1 MRTTRYA
8 LLLAAALAA
17 SPVLAQTKP
26 APAKPAAAQPA
37 AAKPAAAK
45 PVDSMQVLR
54 EKLTADKKLLVAANM
69 DLTEA
74 EAKKFWP
81 LYDEY
86 QKELNKLN
94 DRIAMVIVA
103 YAKEYNAD
111 SLTDA
116 KATSLLEQSFAIDE
130 AESKLKRSFLPKLAK
145 ALPGRKVA
153 RYMQLE
159 NKVRALVKYEIAG
172 EVPLAP

>member
-1 MRTTRYA
+1 MRTMRYA

-26 APAKPAAAQPA
+26 APAKPAAT
-37 AAKPAAAK
+37 KPAAAK
-45 PVDSMQVLR
+45 PVDTMQVLR
-54 EKLTADKKLLVAANM
+54 EKLMADKKLLVAANM

-111 SLTDA
+111 SLSDA